1 MTLAAR
7 ISDLASRVA
16 SEIKSVRLAM
26 TGYALSGHAHTAAT
40 TSSPGFLSA
49 EDKLKLDGLESLP
62 LMTATSAIQA
72 FDTALSS

>member
-1 MTLAAR
+1 MTLASR

-40 TSSPGFLSA
+40 TSSSGFLSA
-49 EDKLKLDGLESLP
+49 DDKLKLDGLEPLP
-62 LMTATSAIQA
+62 PLTAIPAIQA